1 VTTQVLQFVRLSDR
15 ARKGASVPPRLR
27 KGDRV
32 EVHVTR
38 SAGGEVT
45 TPLPLEAAEL
55 IGAVLERLFRGE
67 KVAVLSEDAEVT
79 PNEAAV
85 ILGMSR
91 PLVVHRMDI
100 GDLPFRYVG
109 KHRRAK
115 LADVLAL
122 KQKLDEQQAAL
133 ADLATD
139 TEDLITSH
147 GL

>member
-15 ARKGASVPPRLR
+15 ARKGASAPPRLR

-45 TPLPLEAAEL
+45 TPLPPEAAEL

-133 ADLATD
+133 ADLAAD